1 MVLLSYKIVL
11 HTGEFVP
18 ACNDQSSL
26 KVLHHTNLSSILHE
40 VIKLLEPSPHI
51 IPFHAS
57 GVNSVF
63 HQYHF
68 HSFRFPIWYLHG
80 LW

>member
-11 HTGEFVP
+11 HTGEFIP

-26 KVLHHTNLSSILHE
+26 KVPHHTNLSSILLE

-51 IPFHAS
+51 IPFHAIHAVES
-57 GVNSVF
+57 F
-63 HQYHF
+63 HPTPVKF
-68 HSFRFPIWYLHG
+68 
-80 LW
+80 